1 MHESHL
7 SCIQMINLSLPVSTY
22 LPRVSFRTV
31 KWDSRIG
38 FSIWVDSVL
47 LAFNFILNFLVV
59 TRDPVPGHILKTWQP
74 SARPSVS
81 AKGSRKS
88 ETEPEDSDV
97 STDYTDDKS
106 LSPLHLVHNKVQV
119 DSEEEPEV
127 VYVKTG
133 QSMSAS
139 KLLI

>member
-1 MHESHL
+1 
-7 SCIQMINLSLPVSTY
+7 V
-22 LPRVSFRTV
+22 
-31 KWDSRIG
+31 
-38 FSIWVDSVL
+38 
-47 LAFNFILNFLVV
+47 FNFILNFLVV
-59 TRDPVPGHILKTWQP
+59 TRDPVPARILRTWQ
-74 SARPSVS
+74 PSVS

-106 LSPLHLVHNKVQV
+106 LSPLRLVRNKVQV

-133 QSMSAS
+133 QSMSVS

>member
-1 MHESHL
+1 MW
-7 SCIQMINLSLPVSTY
+7 
-22 LPRVSFRTV
+22 R
-31 KWDSRIG
+31 
-38 FSIWVDSVL
+38 
-47 LAFNFILNFLVV
+47 
-59 TRDPVPGHILKTWQP
+59 P

-139 KLLI
+139 KLLIWLTDTVDSDWDQPKPVVANVATPLAVDTIQDPFNSSLYLGDEENSWISWSSSYIQMMFL

>member
-1 MHESHL
+1 
-7 SCIQMINLSLPVSTY
+7 
-22 LPRVSFRTV
+22 
-31 KWDSRIG
+31 
-38 FSIWVDSVL
+38 

-59 TRDPVPGHILKTWQP
+59 TRDPVPGHILKTWRP

-88 ETEPEDSDV
+88 ETEPEDSDA

-106 LSPLHLVHNKVQV
+106 LSPLRLVRNKVQV